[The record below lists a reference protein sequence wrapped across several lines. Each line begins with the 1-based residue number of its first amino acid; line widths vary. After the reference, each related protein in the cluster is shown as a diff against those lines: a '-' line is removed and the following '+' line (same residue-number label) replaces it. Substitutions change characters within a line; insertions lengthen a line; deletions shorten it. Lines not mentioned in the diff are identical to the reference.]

1 MDGYNGDQMAVELNM
16 EGKHSVEKCAAHTV
30 DCFTTVSDITAIEC
44 AQLLDKKPD
53 IVTTNGFEQN
63 FVPEGA
69 AYKTKRTDARKI
81 LIEAAEKLTGCSIS
95 PDALLVSTSGRY
107 EYKNKG
113 IDVFIDA
120 INQVRTSTELEKE
133 VVAFILVPGWV
144 ADARADLKALIQN
157 NIKTENPLQHPF
169 ITHWLHNMP
178 EDKVLNFVAHC
189 GFGNNEQEKVKIVFV
204 PCYLDGTDGIF
215 NKPYYDILIGMDVTV
230 YPSYYE
236 PWGYTPLESVAFG
249 IPTIT
254 TNLAGFG
261 LWALNFVSGK
271 NLQEGVAVI
280 DRTDFNYT
288 DVVETI
294 KNQILALTHASEAE
308 LNKCTKNCF
317 QLAAKAEWKEFITYY
332 IDAFDIALNKKNK
345 RINRI

>member
-1 MDGYNGDQMAVELNM
+1 
-16 EGKHSVEKCAAHTV
+16 
-30 DCFTTVSDITAIEC
+30 
-44 AQLLDKKPD
+44 
-53 IVTTNGFEQN
+53 
-63 FVPEGA
+63 
-69 AYKTKRTDARKI
+69 
-81 LIEAAEKLTGCSIS
+81 
-95 PDALLVSTSGRY
+95 
-107 EYKNKG
+107 
-113 IDVFIDA
+113 
-120 INQVRTSTELEKE
+120 
-133 VVAFILVPGWV
+133 
-144 ADARADLKALIQN
+144 
-157 NIKTENPLQHPF
+157 
-169 ITHWLHNMP
+169 
-178 EDKVLNFVAHC
+178 
-189 GFGNNEQEKVKIVFV
+189 
-204 PCYLDGTDGIF
+204 
-215 NKPYYDILIGMDVTV
+215 MDVTV